1 MPPRLLNRQLLNRSL
16 LNTRRGFTLI
26 ELLVAIAIL
35 AIIAVMGWAGLD
47 SIIRARVTLT
57 RELEQSRGVQ
67 ISFVQLENDCAH
79 LVSESLLPRRE
90 SLRAFEQ
97 QLILIRTV
105 YDDNQPTRLQVVAYR
120 MQDGVFTRRESIATR
135 DLKILDSYWQN
146 AINGNDNMPVVKLQ
160 TDIAAFQMRTWNNDE
175 NSWRV
180 AGTDI
185 AAPQAVVPSPGAG
198 KTSKEVPRKTGL
210 EVTMQLAG
218 QANPLLKIFLL
229 GAA

>member
-1 MPPRLLNRQLLNRSL
+1 MRHNKNLHQS
-16 LNTRRGFTLI
+16 GFTLI

-35 AIIAVMGWAGLD
+35 AIIAVMGWSGLD
-47 SIIRARVTLT
+47 SIIRARQTLN
-57 RELEQSRGVQ
+57 RELEQSRGAQ

-79 LVSESLLPRRE
+79 LVSEAALPRRE
-90 SLRAFEQ
+90 NLRAIDT

-105 YDDNQPTRLQVVAYR
+105 YEDNRAPQLQVVAYK
-120 MQDGVFTRRESIATR
+120 MQDGVFSRRESVATR

-160 TDIAAFQMRTWNNDE
+160 TDISAFQMRTWNSDE

-180 AGTDI
+180 AGTDLSVGI
-185 AAPQAVVPSPGAG
+185 PKPG
-198 KTSKEVPRKTGL
+198 KDVPRKTGL
-210 EVTMQLAG
+210 EVTMQLVG
-218 QANPLLKIFLL
+218 QQNPLLKIFLL

>member
-1 MPPRLLNRQLLNRSL
+1 MRHNKNLHQS
-16 LNTRRGFTLI
+16 GFTLI

-35 AIIAVMGWAGLD
+35 AIIAVMGWSGLD
-47 SIIRARVTLT
+47 SIIRARQTLN
-57 RELEQSRGVQ
+57 RELEQSRGAQ

-79 LVSESLLPRRE
+79 LVSEAALPRRE
-90 SLRAFEQ
+90 NLRAIDT

-105 YDDNQPTRLQVVAYR
+105 YEDNQAPQLQVVAYK
-120 MQDGVFTRRESIATR
+120 MQDGVFSRRESVATR

-160 TDIAAFQMRTWNNDE
+160 TDISAFQMRTWNSDE

-180 AGTDI
+180 AGTDLSSD
-185 AAPQAVVPSPGAG
+185 ARSLEAQKPG
-198 KTSKEVPRKTGL
+198 KTVPRKTGL
-210 EVTMQLAG
+210 EVTMQLVG
-218 QANPLLKIFLL
+218 QQNPLLKIFLL

>member
-1 MPPRLLNRQLLNRSL
+1 MRHRMQRKIN
-16 LNTRRGFTLI
+16 GFTLI

-35 AIIAVMGWAGLD
+35 AIIAVMGWSGLD
-47 SIIRARVTLT
+47 SIIRARQTLNH
-57 RELEQSRGVQ
+57 ELEQSRGSQ

-79 LVSESLLPRRE
+79 LVSEALLPRRE
-90 SLRAFEQ
+90 NLRAFET

-105 YDDNQPTRLQVVAYR
+105 YEDSRPPQLQVVAYR
-120 MQDGVFTRRESIATR
+120 MMDGVLTRRESIATR
-135 DLKILDSYWQN
+135 DLKILDSFWQN

-160 TDIAAFQMRTWNNDE
+160 TNVTVFQMRTWNSDE

-185 AAPQAVVPSPGAG
+185 AAGAG
-198 KTSKEVPRKTGL
+198 AIAIAKPGKGVPRKTGL
-210 EVTMQLAG
+210 EVTMQLNG
-218 QANPLLKIFLL
+218 QQNPLLKIFLL

>member
-1 MPPRLLNRQLLNRSL
+1 MRHNKNLQQG
-16 LNTRRGFTLI
+16 GFTLI

-35 AIIAVMGWAGLD
+35 AIIAVMGWSGLD
-47 SIIRARVTLT
+47 SIIRARQTLN
-57 RELEQSRGVQ
+57 RELEQSRGAQ

-79 LVSESLLPRRE
+79 LVSEAALPGRVN
-90 SLRAFEQ
+90 LRAIDT

-105 YDDNQPTRLQVVAYR
+105 YEDNRAPQLQVVAYK
-120 MQDGVFTRRESIATR
+120 MQDGVFSRRESVATR

-160 TDIAAFQMRTWNNDE
+160 TDISAFQMRTWNNDE

-180 AGTDI
+180 AGTDLSSE
-185 AAPQAVVPSPGAG
+185 AKSLTSQKLG
-198 KTSKEVPRKTGL
+198 KAVPRKTGL
-210 EVTMQLAG
+210 EVTMQLVG
-218 QANPLLKIFLL
+218 QQNPLLKIFLL

>member
-1 MPPRLLNRQLLNRSL
+1 MRHKTQVKPK
-16 LNTRRGFTLI
+16 GFTLI

-35 AIIAVMGWAGLD
+35 AIIAVMGWSALD
-47 SIIRARVTLT
+47 SIIRARQTLN
-57 RELEQSRGVQ
+57 RELEQSRGSQ

-79 LVSESLLPRRE
+79 LVSEALLPRRE
-90 SLRAFEQ
+90 NLRAFET

-105 YDDNQPTRLQVVAYR
+105 YEDNRPPQLQVVAYR
-120 MQDGVFTRRESIATR
+120 MTDGILTRRESVATR
-135 DLKILDSYWQN
+135 DLKILDAFWQN

-160 TDIAAFQMRTWNNDE
+160 TDVTVFQMRTWNNDE

-185 AAPQAVVPSPGAG
+185 AAGAIAIAKPG
-198 KTSKEVPRKTGL
+198 KDVPRKTGL
-210 EVTMQLAG
+210 EVTMQLNG
-218 QANPLLKIFLL
+218 QKNPLLKIFLL